1 MILPIILRLPS
12 LIIRRGLEMN
22 RILLPHVRL
31 HLLLELLAGSELQTG
46 HQLVLVVGDQEEVLR
61 PTLLQVVALGRH
73 ATQHAA
79 RAVHEREPVAVETH
93 LVRGHD
99 DRLFRSVQLRVRN
112 AQNRLVEIACR

>member
-46 HQLVLVVGDQEEVLR
+46 HQLVLVVGDQKEVLR
-61 PTLLQVVALGRH
+61 PTLLQVIALGRH

>member
-1 MILPIILRLPS
+1 
-12 LIIRRGLEMN
+12 MN

-46 HQLVLVVGDQEEVLR
+46 HQLVLVVGDQKEVLR
-61 PTLLQVVALGRH
+61 PTLLQVIALGRH

-112 AQNRLVEIACR
+112 AQNRLEEIACR